1 MQKTE
6 YEWRLSS
13 DGGSE
18 YYVDLRED
26 KIYNNDTISSEYISG
41 NIFSSYKE
49 ALLFYEQKGKEN
61 YLWYNEVDTDMKMAV
76 KYASS
81 NVACLLDQNYD
92 SQEELEQ
99 DLLKLQKNITVL
111 ENHILNNNEPII

>member
-26 KIYNNDTISSEYISG
+26 KIYNDDTISSEYISG